1 MPVKPSIFDTK
12 AFFKNLSDALAGFMI
27 WSWDD
32 RYDTVVGKF
41 RRQDAEQVINV
52 LERHFTA
59 MWDPAVIETAS
70 EIEQEVNRQLG
81 GIESGQALYT
91 TDPNVGEI
99 AFCAWWR
106 WSDGEHFSLRIGASS
121 FLPKGSATEE
131 ELAHLRE
138 IFNVEE

>member
-1 MPVKPSIFDTK
+1 MPVKPTFD
-12 AFFKNLSDALAGFMI
+12 AQEFFTNLSDALTGFMI

-41 RRQDAEQVINV
+41 RRQDAEQVIHV

-91 TDPNVGEI
+91 TDPTVGQI
-99 AFCAWWR
+99 VFCAWWR
-106 WSDGEHFSLRIGASS
+106 WSDGKHYSLRIGASW

-131 ELAHLRE
+131 DLARFRE
-138 IFNVEE
+138 IFDVEE

>member
-1 MPVKPSIFDTK
+1 MSVKPSTFDTK
-12 AFFKNLSDALAGFMI
+12 AFFKTLSDALTGLMI

-32 RYDTVVGKF
+32 RYDTVVGEFK
-41 RRQDAEQVINV
+41 RQHAEKVIDV
-52 LERHFTA
+52 LDRNFTA

-70 EIEQEVNRQLG
+70 EIEREVNRQLG
-81 GIESGQALYT
+81 GIEAGQALYT
-91 TDPNVGEI
+91 TDPNVGNI

-106 WSDGEHFSLRIGASS
+106 WSDGKHFSLRIGASS

-131 ELAHLRE
+131 ELALLRE

>member
-1 MPVKPSIFDTK
+1 MPIKPSTFD
-12 AFFKNLSDALAGFMI
+12 AQGFFKNLSDALAGFMI

-41 RRQDAEQVINV
+41 RRQDAEQVIYI

-91 TDPNVGEI
+91 TDPNVGKI
-99 AFCAWWR
+99 VFCAWWR
-106 WSDGEHFSLRIGASS
+106 WSDGKHFSLRIGASS

-131 ELAHLRE
+131 ELARLRE
-138 IFNVEE
+138 IFRVE

>member
-1 MPVKPSIFDTK
+1 MPVKSSTFATE

-32 RYDTVVGKF
+32 RFDTPVGKF
-41 RRQDAEQVINV
+41 RRQDAEQVIEI
-52 LERHFTA
+52 LERYFTA
-59 MWDPAVIETAS
+59 MWDPAIIETAS
-70 EIEQEVNRQLG
+70 EIEQEVSRQLG

-99 AFCAWWR
+99 AFCAWWP
-106 WSDGEHFSLRIGASS
+106 WSDGMHFSLRIGTSS
-121 FLPKGSATEE
+121 FLPKGSATDA

-138 IFNVEE
+138 IFNVEQ

>member
-1 MPVKPSIFDTK
+1 MSAKSSTFDTE
-12 AFFKNLSDALAGFMI
+12 AFFKSLNAALAGLMS

-32 RYDTVVGKF
+32 RYDTVVGQF
-41 RRQDAEQVINV
+41 RRQNAEQVIDV

-81 GIESGQALYT
+81 GIETGQALYT
-91 TDPNVGEI
+91 TDPNVGII

-106 WSDGEHFSLRIGASS
+106 WSDGKHFSLRIGASS
-121 FLPKGSATEE
+121 FLPKGSATAE
-131 ELAHLRE
+131 ELARLRE
-138 IFNVEE
+138 IFHVKE

>member
-1 MPVKPSIFDTK
+1 
-12 AFFKNLSDALAGFMI
+12 MI

-41 RRQDAEQVINV
+41 RRQDAEQVIDV
-52 LERHFTA
+52 LEKHFTA

-91 TDPNVGEI
+91 TDPRVGEI
-99 AFCAWWR
+99 VFCAWWR
-106 WSDGEHFSLRIGASS
+106 WSDGKHFSLRIGASS

-131 ELAHLRE
+131 DLACLRE
-138 IFNVEE
+138 LFNLEE